1 MKHFIP
7 PPSFDPTILI
17 DMLEMEKELLAQ
29 QDNTM
34 MEEDGD
40 LEEGDDQGMVLE

>member
-17 DMLEMEKELLAQ
+17 DMFEMEKDLMAH

-34 MEEDGD
+34 IEEEEDE
-40 LEEGDDQGMVLE
+40 EEGNGQAMVLE